1 ERMTASIP
9 VQSEKI
15 IEGGYLSSIPP
26 YVLIWLVGFLFM
38 FTFFLVTHLR
48 HLKEYKTALP
58 IDQSFINQ
66 WLSEQSRQI
75 VIKQSDRIIS
85 PLTYGIWR
93 PVILLPKTMDYTDT
107 RRLKYVL
114 THELIHI
121 KRFDMLAKYVLVAA
135 LCIHWFNPLV
145 WVMYIL
151 ANRDLELSCDEAV
164 VKTFGENE

>member
-1 ERMTASIP
+1 
-9 VQSEKI
+9 
-15 IEGGYLSSIPP
+15 
-26 YVLIWLVGFLFM
+26 
-38 FTFFLVTHLR
+38 
-48 HLKEYKTALP
+48 
-58 IDQSFINQ
+58 
-66 WLSEQSRQI
+66 
-75 VIKQSDRIIS
+75 
-85 PLTYGIWR
+85 
-93 PVILLPKTMDYTDT
+93 TMDYTDT

-164 VKTFGENE
+164 VKTFGENEKSSYANTLISLAESRNRWIPLYSNFSKN